1 MQNPYGHFINNTTE
15 DREASSQ
22 GGPFGQSLNR
32 PLDYA
37 GSFPSLTYNNNNFIA
52 NQQPSL
58 SLPEPRLS
66 WNNVNQVSNPLM
78 VTPLPGLQKRMNK
91 NIKKKLLRV
100 SKKASALSNGVSG
113 NVMSNS
119 NIVGHGAVGS
129 ASGWKVEMGG
139 SDELER
145 RKRRAERFSQ
155 GPSATTNSN
164 DNLNEDFA
172 NLNAISSKSHQYDK
186 KIHVVGRCQ
195 TLEKSYLRL
204 TSEPNPDLIRP
215 PNILQK
221 IYCLLMDKYQSK
233 TATYTYLC
241 DQFKSMRQ
249 DLRVQMIENSFT
261 IKVYQTHA
269 RIALENGDLGEF
281 NQCQNR
287 IMALFEN
294 PTIPKKSYS
303 EFICYSVLY
312 SMLTEDYPS
321 ISHLKLKLID
331 DGSSEILED
340 EHVKMIFELSDMKLV
355 GNYHYFMKNYL
366 KLHKF
371 EKCLINS
378 FLNLEKLIF
387 LTIICKS
394 YNQVNLDFIKSEF
407 NFNSIEETTNFLNEQ
422 NLTEFILNKQIT
434 DSNGKSSNIKILNT
448 KGCRVQLIQNYMK
461 SKKIDIKGQ
470 K

>member
-1 MQNPYGHFINNTTE
+1 MQNPYGHFTNNTTE

-58 SLPEPRLS
+58 PLPEPRLS

-91 NIKKKLLRV
+91 NIKKKLPRV

-221 IYCLLMDKYQSK
+221 C
-233 TATYTYLC
+233 
-241 DQFKSMRQ
+241 
-249 DLRVQMIENSFT
+249 
-261 IKVYQTHA
+261 
-269 RIALENGDLGEF
+269 IA
-281 NQCQNR
+281 C
-287 IMALFEN
+287 
-294 PTIPKKSYS
+294 
-303 EFICYSVLY
+303 
-312 SMLTEDYPS
+312 
-321 ISHLKLKLID
+321 
-331 DGSSEILED
+331 
-340 EHVKMIFELSDMKLV
+340 
-355 GNYHYFMKNYL
+355 
-366 KLHKF
+366 
-371 EKCLINS
+371 
-378 FLNLEKLIF
+378 
-387 LTIICKS
+387 
-394 YNQVNLDFIKSEF
+394 
-407 NFNSIEETTNFLNEQ
+407 
-422 NLTEFILNKQIT
+422 
-434 DSNGKSSNIKILNT
+434 
-448 KGCRVQLIQNYMK
+448 
-461 SKKIDIKGQ
+461 
-470 K
+470 

>member
-1 MQNPYGHFINNTTE
+1 
-15 DREASSQ
+15 
-22 GGPFGQSLNR
+22 
-32 PLDYA
+32 
-37 GSFPSLTYNNNNFIA
+37 GSH
-52 NQQPSL
+52 
-58 SLPEPRLS
+58 
-66 WNNVNQVSNPLM
+66 M
-78 VTPLPGLQKRMNK
+78 
-91 NIKKKLLRV
+91 
-100 SKKASALSNGVSG
+100 
-113 NVMSNS
+113 
-119 NIVGHGAVGS
+119 
-129 ASGWKVEMGG
+129 
-139 SDELER
+139 
-145 RKRRAERFSQ
+145 
-155 GPSATTNSN
+155 
-164 DNLNEDFA
+164 
-172 NLNAISSKSHQYDK
+172 

-221 IYCLLMDKYQSK
+221 MYCLLMDKYQSK

-394 YNQVNLDFIKSEF
+394 YNQVNLDFVKSEF

>member
-1 MQNPYGHFINNTTE
+1 
-15 DREASSQ
+15 
-22 GGPFGQSLNR
+22 
-32 PLDYA
+32 
-37 GSFPSLTYNNNNFIA
+37 
-52 NQQPSL
+52 
-58 SLPEPRLS
+58 
-66 WNNVNQVSNPLM
+66 M

-91 NIKKKLLRV
+91 NIKKKLPRV

-186 KIHVVGRCQ
+186 KIHVVGHCQ

-221 IYCLLMDKYQSK
+221 MYCLLMDKYQSK

-394 YNQVNLDFIKSEF
+394 YNQVNLDFVKSEF